1 MCAGVPTLKTS
12 HDFRRIAQT
21 GQKWVTP
28 AFIMQISKN
37 GNTGFRLGLTVSRKV
52 GNAVVRNRAK
62 RRLREAVRLYLQ
74 QYNIPQDSAEPLHGI
89 EIVLIGRT
97 AAADI
102 DFVKLQ
108 KDLRWALKS
117 LGVITPAAPEAKGP

>member
-28 AFIMQISKN
+28 AFIMQLSKN
-37 GNTGFRLGLTVSRKV
+37 DASGFRLGLTVSRKV

-62 RRLREAVRLYLQ
+62 RRLREAVRLYLKDQ
-74 QYNIPQDSAEPLHGI
+74 PLDGFD
-89 EIVLIGRT
+89 IVLIGRT

-102 DFVKLQ
+102 DFIKLQ

-117 LGVITPAAPEAKGP
+117 LGAAQAGAS

>member
-28 AFIMQISKN
+28 AFIMQISRN
-37 GNTGFRLGLTVSRKV
+37 DGTGFRLGLTVSRKV
-52 GNAVVRNRAK
+52 GHAVVRNRAK
-62 RRLREAVRLYLQ
+62 RRLRETVRLYLQ
-74 QYNIPQDSAEPLHGI
+74 QNNPGDIDV
-89 EIVLIGRT
+89 VLIART

-102 DFVKLQ
+102 DFAKLQ
-108 KDLRWALKS
+108 KDFHWALKS
-117 LGVITPAAPEAKGP
+117 LGITAAAVEAGTAAS

>member
-28 AFIMQISKN
+28 AFILQISKDE
-37 GNTGFRLGLTVSRKV
+37 TRTSFRLGLTVSRKV
-52 GNAVVRNRAK
+52 GHAVVRNRAK
-62 RRLREAVRLYLQ
+62 RRLRETVRLYLQ
-74 QYNIPQDSAEPLHGI
+74 QNNPGDIDV
-89 EIVLIGRT
+89 VLIART

-102 DFVKLQ
+102 DFAKLQ
-108 KDLRWALKS
+108 KDFRWALKS
-117 LGVITPAAPEAKGP
+117 LGITAAAAVEAGTAAS

>member
-28 AFIMQISKN
+28 AFIMQLSKN
-37 GNTGFRLGLTVSRKV
+37 DSTGFRLGLTVSRKV

-62 RRLREAVRLYLQ
+62 RRLRETVRLYLKDQ
-74 QYNIPQDSAEPLHGI
+74 PLCGI
-89 EIVLIGRT
+89 DQPLCGIDIVLIGRT

-102 DFVKLQ
+102 DFIKLQ
-108 KDLRWALKS
+108 KDFRWALKS
-117 LGVITPAAPEAKGP
+117 LGALPAPEAAS

>member
-28 AFIMQISKN
+28 AFILQISKDETR
-37 GNTGFRLGLTVSRKV
+37 TGFRLGLTVSRKV

-62 RRLREAVRLYLQ
+62 RRLREAVRLHLMQ
-74 QYNIPQDSAEPLHGI
+74 APLDCI

-97 AAADI
+97 AAAEI
-102 DFVKLQ
+102 DFAKLQ

-117 LGVITPAAPEAKGP
+117 LGVAPALTPTPDAASAS

>member
-28 AFIMQISKN
+28 AFILQLSKN
-37 GNTGFRLGLTVSRKV
+37 ETHTGFRLGLTVSRKV

-62 RRLREAVRLYLQ
+62 RRLREAVRLHLMQ
-74 QYNIPQDSAEPLHGI
+74 TPLDGI

-102 DFVKLQ
+102 DFIKLQ

-117 LGVITPAAPEAKGP
+117 LGVAPAPPPAPDAPAGVS

>member
-28 AFIMQISKN
+28 AFIMQLSKN
-37 GNTGFRLGLTVSRKV
+37 DSTGFRLGLTVSRKV
-52 GNAVVRNRAK
+52 GNAVQRNRAK
-62 RRLREAVRLYLQ
+62 RRLRETVRLYLKEQ
-74 QYNIPQDSAEPLHGI
+74 PLCGI
-89 EIVLIGRT
+89 DIVLIGRT

-108 KDLRWALKS
+108 KDFRWALKS
-117 LGVITPAAPEAKGP
+117 LGALPAPDAAP

>member
-28 AFIMQISKN
+28 AFIMQISKHD
-37 GNTGFRLGLTVSRKV
+37 GTGFRLGLTVSRKV

-62 RRLREAVRLYLQ
+62 RRLRETVRLYLQ
-74 QYNIPQDSAEPLHGI
+74 QNNPGDID
-89 EIVLIGRT
+89 IVLIGRT

-108 KDLRWALKS
+108 KDFRWALKS
-117 LGVITPAAPEAKGP
+117 LGVAPQG

>member
-37 GNTGFRLGLTVSRKV
+37 DGTGFRLGLTVSRKV

-62 RRLREAVRLYLQ
+62 RRLRETVRLYLQ
-74 QYNIPQDSAEPLHGI
+74 QNNPGDID
-89 EIVLIGRT
+89 IVLIGRT

-108 KDLRWALKS
+108 KDFRWALKS
-117 LGVITPAAPEAKGP
+117 LGVVALQVQAGAADAAAP

>member
-28 AFIMQISKN
+28 AFILQISKDD
-37 GNTGFRLGLTVSRKV
+37 TRPGFRLGLTVSRKV

-62 RRLREAVRLYLQ
+62 RRLREAVRLHLQ
-74 QYNIPQDSAEPLHGI
+74 RQPLDGL

-102 DFVKLQ
+102 DFTKLQ

-117 LGVITPAAPEAKGP
+117 LGVAPAPAPAPAT